1 MKRVSMRNANRI
13 CGNLFLLLAVF
24 LFDGCRSVSRK
35 VMADNTPTVVTK
47 TLRVAT
53 QNLWGKPTAVVLDYF
68 NRIDVDVLC
77 AQECG
82 NLSEAEIREK
92 GLYVHTHINNGQVE
106 CSIIS
111 RYPFSGVTPHKYG
124 VYIDLGEGIVALV
137 MNCHGAYKPY
147 GPYQLE
153 GIAYG
158 GYEPSSDVDKVVEM
172 NREVRQ
178 EMVDK
183 LLEDLA
189 SATTSF
195 ISVSG
200 DFNEPSWLD
209 WTEQTRSAG
218 MTPHALQWPVT
229 CALSKGGLDGDA
241 YRTIHPNPVTHPGY
255 TWTTC
260 PSAKDTRDRID
271 FTLYKISSN
280 TAVRSCQIIG
290 ESYETSDIVLPSFT
304 FEKVFDHR
312 GVRTEFVYS
321 VLK

>member
-1 MKRVSMRNANRI
+1 MKRVSMRNVNRI

-24 LFDGCRSVSRK
+24 LFAGCKSVSRK

-77 AQECG
+77 AQECS

-92 GLYVHTHINNGQVE
+92 GLYVHTHTNNGQVE

-137 MNCHGAYKPY
+137 INCHGAYKPY

-158 GYEPSSDVDKVVEM
+158 GYEPSDDVDKVFEM

-178 EMVDK
+178 DDETRHEIWRPGDEM
-183 LLEDLA
+183 
-189 SATTSF
+189 F
-195 ISVSG
+195 
-200 DFNEPSWLD
+200 
-209 WTEQTRSAG
+209 
-218 MTPHALQWPVT
+218 
-229 CALSKGGLDGDA
+229 
-241 YRTIHPNPVTHPGY
+241 YR
-255 TWTTC
+255 
-260 PSAKDTRDRID
+260 
-271 FTLYKISSN
+271 
-280 TAVRSCQIIG
+280 QG
-290 ESYETSDIVLPSFT
+290 ETDPDYC
-304 FEKVFDHR
+304 
-312 GVRTEFVYS
+312 
-321 VLK
+321 VLKFTAIRGRRYCDLKSESTSRTA